1 MAENPRARKIAD
13 RIHEITVRALEHE
26 VRDPRLGFVT
36 ITAVR
41 MTGDLQHASI
51 FYTVYSTDEERAIV
65 SRVLLNVEEY
75 LAEVLA
81 LVGGRVPLLVEI
93 KDHLDGCPQCA
104 EEHDLECVIRSV
116 VKRSCTE
123 VAPSTLKASIL
134 DRISH
139 LKTVD
144 H

>member
-1 MAENPRARKIAD
+1 MSDCGNMGGCPDARI
-13 RIHEITVRALEHE
+13 E
-26 VRDPRLGFVT
+26 RL
-36 ITAVR
+36 
-41 MTGDLQHASI
+41 
-51 FYTVYSTDEERAIV
+51 Y
-65 SRVLLNVEEY
+65 EY
-75 LAEVLA
+75 LDGA
-81 LVGGRVPLLVEI
+81 LSHQDLVEI
-93 KDHLDGCPQCA
+93 KDHLNDCPQCA

>member
-1 MAENPRARKIAD
+1 MSDCGSMGDCAD
-13 RIHEITVRALEHE
+13 SRIE
-26 VRDPRLGFVT
+26 RL
-36 ITAVR
+36 
-41 MTGDLQHASI
+41 
-51 FYTVYSTDEERAIV
+51 Y
-65 SRVLLNVEEY
+65 EY
-75 LAEVLA
+75 LDGA
-81 LVGGRVPLLVEI
+81 LSHQDLMDI

-139 LKTVD
+139 LKMVD

>member
-1 MAENPRARKIAD
+1 MSDCESMGDCAD
-13 RIHEITVRALEHE
+13 SRIE
-26 VRDPRLGFVT
+26 RL
-36 ITAVR
+36 
-41 MTGDLQHASI
+41 
-51 FYTVYSTDEERAIV
+51 Y
-65 SRVLLNVEEY
+65 EY
-75 LAEVLA
+75 LDGA
-81 LVGGRVPLLVEI
+81 LSHQDLVEI
-93 KDHLDGCPQCA
+93 KDHLNDCPQCA

-134 DRISH
+134 DRISQ